1 MLLGGS
7 QILFY
12 RASHKSIEKA
22 YLNQMH
28 NFDRQVSMELVNYYD
43 QQVKNARFLAEHGT
57 IIEAAKTGDF
67 FEAEAMLSGFF
78 SEQGNLENLFI
89 STADEDTEILVD
101 GVGGAAV
108 GLHWAG

>member
-1 MLLGGS
+1 MKREKKGKSLKVFLSTIVAVLLMMLLGGS

-12 RASHKSIEKA
+12 KASYKSIEKA

-57 IIEAAKTGDF
+57 IIEAAKTG
-67 FEAEAMLSGFF
+67 
-78 SEQGNLENLFI
+78 
-89 STADEDTEILVD
+89 
-101 GVGGAAV
+101 AA
-108 GLHWAG
+108 L